1 MKKEYAQYSTEWKKP
16 QEETKLKRERRVE
29 KKIWRKKKEKKE
41 NKKEQIGKFIKT
53 QECNVL
59 TKYDISGFK

>member
-1 MKKEYAQYSTEWKKP
+1 MKREYAQHSTERKKP
-16 QEETKLKRERRVE
+16 PERNKDEEGEERRE
-29 KKIWRKKKEKKE
+29 ENKKKKE
-41 NKKEQIGKFIKT
+41 NKKEQIGKFVKT